1 MQKILDKSKVGVV
14 VMAYNRPSH
23 LQRLLISLQKSKIK
37 KINVYLDKPVN
48 KLSDIN
54 QKEIERMLKAAN
66 FWLNC
71 KINKQR
77 KHLGISKSLK
87 IALDREFKKYD
98 KLILLEDDC
107 IPFKFFFSIYG

>member
-54 QKEIERMLKAAN
+54 QKEIERMLK
-66 FWLNC
+66 
-71 KINKQR
+71 
-77 KHLGISKSLK
+77 
-87 IALDREFKKYD
+87 
-98 KLILLEDDC
+98 LLT
-107 IPFKFFFSIYG
+107 